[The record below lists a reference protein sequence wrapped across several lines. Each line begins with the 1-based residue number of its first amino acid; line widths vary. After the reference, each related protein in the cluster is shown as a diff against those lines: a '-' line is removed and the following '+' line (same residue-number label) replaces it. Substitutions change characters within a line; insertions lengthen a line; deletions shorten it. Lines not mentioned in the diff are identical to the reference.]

1 MKKLLLIS
9 LVLITAGP
17 LQLFSQTTEL
27 DSIKTEIARHPQRD
41 SLRVSMLVDY
51 VITAV
56 NTNTSQALPYMQ
68 EVVAVS
74 KELNFRRGIQ
84 LGYIYLQIYYS
95 DRGDFASSE
104 LYADT
109 AIQFLEKDTARYAMV
124 NIASL
129 HNNLGG
135 DSYKMGDYSKAIEH
149 YTKAAE
155 LLEKHKPEYISSAY
169 NGLSAVY
176 EALAQPE
183 KAFEY
188 DRKAITAA
196 EKNSEKAVIARS
208 YLNYAERLFNLK
220 YYGRADSMLKKAE
233 PLVAETQD
241 VIAKALFYQISGGN
255 NSIKKQYQQAISDY
269 RAAYQ
274 IGLDNDDKY
283 QQVTLL
289 NPLIKSLLDAGN
301 MSEAKRMNDTLLAK
315 ALLYQMPF
323 GRLNAYDNFAKWN
336 LLQKDYANAYRYL
349 ELKTQL
355 ADSISSD
362 ETKNKITMMETRYRV
377 AGKDREI
384 KSLQDEKV
392 IQQLQLRQKST
403 FIYILIGSAI
413 ALLIITLLSYR
424 NYRHRQKLQQ
434 AIIDELE
441 TEKQLTATEAVFKGE
456 EQERTRLAKD
466 LHDGLGGMLSGIKF
480 SLSNMKE
487 NLVMTP
493 DNARAF
499 ERSIDMLDSSIKE
512 MRRVAHN
519 MMPEILVKYG
529 LDTALKEFCS
539 EIDRSGAIH
548 ADYQSV
554 GMGNITLDQTTSVT
568 IYRIVQELVNNAI
581 KHAHAGSV
589 LVQLHHSVQDKILA
603 VTVEDN
609 GRGLDVNALKD
620 ASGLGWRSIQ
630 NRVDF
635 LKGKIDVN
643 SKADE
648 GTSVMIEFGV

>member
-1 MKKLLLIS
+1 MKKLLLI
-9 LVLITAGP
+9 LMVLMASAR
-17 LQLFSQTTEL
+17 LFSQTTQL
-27 DSIKTEIARHPQRD
+27 DSIKAVIAKHPQRD

-51 VITAV
+51 VLTAV
-56 NTNTSQALPYMQ
+56 NTNTSQALPFMQ
-68 EVVAVS
+68 EIVSIS
-74 KELNFRRGIQ
+74 KELNFAKGIQ

-95 DRGDFASSE
+95 DRGDFAESA
-104 LYADT
+104 LYGDT
-109 AIQFLEKDTARYAMV
+109 AIRVLQKDTSLSATI
-124 NIASL
+124 NIAYL
-129 HNNLGG
+129 YNNLGG
-135 DSYKMGDYSKAIEH
+135 DSYKMGDYSKAIDH

-155 LLEKHKPEYISSAY
+155 IMEKYKPEIIASAY
-169 NGLSAVY
+169 NGLSVVY
-176 EALAQPE
+176 EALSQPE

-188 DRKAITAA
+188 DKKAIAAA
-196 EKNSEKAVIARS
+196 EKSGNKASIARR

-220 YYGRADSMLKKAE
+220 YYREADSMLKKSA
-233 PLVAETQD
+233 PLVSETND
-241 VIAKALFYQISGGN
+241 VIAMALFYQLRGGN
-255 NSIKKQYQQAISDY
+255 SRIKKQYPQAIADF

-274 IGLDNDDKY
+274 IGIGNDDKY
-283 QQVTLL
+283 QQISLL
-289 NPLIKSLLDAGN
+289 DPLIKSLLDAG
-301 MSEAKRMNDTLLAK
+301 ELDQAKTMNDTLLAK
-315 ALLYQMPF
+315 SILYQMPF
-323 GRLNAYDNFAKWN
+323 GRLNAYDNLAKWN
-336 LLQKDYANAYRYL
+336 LLRKDYANAYRYL

-362 ETKNKITMMETRYRV
+362 ETKSKISMMETRFKV

-384 KSLQDEKV
+384 KSLQDEKQ

-413 ALLIITLLSYR
+413 ALLIISLLSYR

-499 ERSIDMLDSSIKE
+499 GRSIDMLDSSIKE

-554 GMGNITLDQTTSVT
+554 GMGNVTIDQTTSVA
-568 IYRIVQELVNNAI
+568 IYRVVQELVNNAI
-581 KHAHAGSV
+581 KHAQAKCV
-589 LVQLHHSVQDKILA
+589 LVQLHHSVQEKMLA

-609 GRGLDVNALKD
+609 GKGLDVNMLKD
-620 ASGLGWRSIQ
+620 AAGLGWRSIQ

-635 LKGKIDVN
+635 LKGKIDVH
-643 SKADE
+643 SKPDE
-648 GTSVMIEFGV
+648 GTSVMIEIGI